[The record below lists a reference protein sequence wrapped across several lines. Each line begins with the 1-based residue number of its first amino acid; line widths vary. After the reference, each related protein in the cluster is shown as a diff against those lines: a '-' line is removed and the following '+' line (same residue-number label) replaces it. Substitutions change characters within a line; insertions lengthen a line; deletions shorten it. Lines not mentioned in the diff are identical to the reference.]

1 MRFFFR
7 SRQFKIIAAIVA
19 AVIVLTTTFGIIGR
33 YMSPQA
39 SLVGAVVAPFQ
50 KVATSVGNFFK
61 NADKR
66 WNDGD
71 KLATENDELKK
82 EIDRLKGELVDY
94 QTAVA
99 ENEFYK
105 NYLEIKDLNSDFE
118 FCPAMLISKDPDDIF
133 KGFVIDSGANDGI
146 KIYDPVITESGLVG
160 YITEVGITTSKVTT
174 ILSPELVCGVYDSRT
189 NDAGAVSGDRELSK
203 NKMTKLYNLPR
214 SCDVTVG
221 DIIVTSGSGIF
232 PDKIIIG
239 TVGNIQSDPV
249 SSSLYAGIIPA
260 VDFDDIRN
268 VMVITS
274 FEGKGNTLIGKGE

>member
-7 SRQFKIIAAIVA
+7 SKQFKIILSVLIALI
-19 AVIVLTTTFGIIGR
+19 AVSVIFSIIGSQL
-33 YMSPQA
+33 SPQA
-39 SLVGAVVAPFQ
+39 NIIGMLTAPFRTAANGIWNGLEDF
-50 KVATSVGNFFK
+50 VSAYRDGNK
-61 NADKR
+61 IMLENAELEAEL
-66 WNDGD
+66 NDLREQ
-71 KLATENDELKK
+71 LA
-82 EIDRLKGELVDY
+82 DY
-94 QTAVA
+94 QQTQA

-105 NYLEIKDLNSDFE
+105 KYLEIKDTNSDFE

-133 KGFVIDSGANDGI
+133 KGFVIDSGTNDGI
-146 KIYDPVITESGLVG
+146 KLYDPVITESGLVG

-189 NDAGAVSGDRELSK
+189 NDAGAVSGDHELSK
-203 NKMTKLYNLPR
+203 NGMTKLYNLPR

-260 VDFDDIRN
+260 VDFEDIRN

-274 FEGKGNTLIGKGE
+274 FEGKGNTLIGRGE